1 MKSYTLR
8 GGGKVHLCSSIL
20 FPCKR
25 SRLQKDRRVTQ
36 SGMEVHKYLK
46 SSTKP
51 IYEHKLWHKQKA
63 KKKRSNSLCNSSVFP
78 RDVQQATKQSQKR
91 DRWKNT
97 ERDPLWSSE
106 WGEWKTLQ
114 TWVWKWQRTLL
125 NTLQK
130 SVNKS
135 LGVKKIYK
143 WQSYNCIWG
152 VSTWKESEE
161 DRCRKRDAALLN
173 QG

>member
-63 KKKRSNSLCNSSVFP
+63 KKKDQTHYVTAQFSPEMCSR
-78 RDVQQATKQSQKR
+78 QQSK
-91 DRWKNT
+91 
-97 ERDPLWSSE
+97 
-106 WGEWKTLQ
+106 
-114 TWVWKWQRTLL
+114 
-125 NTLQK
+125 
-130 SVNKS
+130 
-135 LGVKKIYK
+135 VKKGTDGKIQKEIHYGP
-143 WQSYNCIWG
+143 QSE
-152 VSTWKESEE
+152 ESERRYRRE
-161 DRCRKRDAALLN
+161 SGSDRELY
-173 QG
+173 